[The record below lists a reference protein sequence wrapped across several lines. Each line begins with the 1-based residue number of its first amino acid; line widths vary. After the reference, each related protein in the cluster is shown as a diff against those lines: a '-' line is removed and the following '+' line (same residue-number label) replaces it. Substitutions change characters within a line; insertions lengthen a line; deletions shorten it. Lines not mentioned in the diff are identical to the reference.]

1 MHTACH
7 RRSPVVRALA
17 SLLTAALLAGATAP
31 SATAAVVVFHGPP
44 HPVFYPPSAVWVGR
58 VPPVLPPPRFTIAAP
73 PPRLGWTWVPAYW
86 RWTGSRYVWVDGG
99 WLAARPGFRFVGAH
113 WSRLAGGWVFVAG
126 GWEPI

>member
-1 MHTACH
+1 
-7 RRSPVVRALA
+7 
-17 SLLTAALLAGATAP
+17 
-31 SATAAVVVFHGPP
+31 
-44 HPVFYPPSAVWVGR
+44 
-58 VPPVLPPPRFTIAAP
+58 VPPPDPQRHRPARSSVRNDCSCELPWLVGVSALTRA
-73 PPRLGWTWVPAYW
+73 TWFPAYW